1 MNAFR
6 NLKFGMKL
14 GIGFGIVLTLMSILS
29 VVVYRNINQLLDS
42 AYGVEHTYEVI
53 RVAEGVQAAMVDME
67 TGQRGFMITGE
78 DEYLE
83 PYTGGNDNFSKLVAN
98 GQQLTSDN
106 PAQGKRWQEVAE
118 LKEKW
123 VSTVAE
129 REIEA
134 RREMKKYSLT
144 FASIA
149 EMMKTGQGKQIMDAT
164 RAKLKELI
172 DAEEA
177 LISARTEEQAQL
189 AAITI
194 NSVIFG
200 TLLALLAGAG
210 IALAVTRAVV
220 NPMWKTNQAL
230 RKISDGDLTQR
241 IAVTSHDEIGQ
252 MAGNFNTF
260 ADKLQAMI
268 AQIAASTNQLSEAS
282 ADMAA
287 ITNQTSS
294 GVANQK
300 LATEQV
306 ATAINEMSATVQDVA
321 TNASQASNSAAEAD
335 KEAKAGDQVVRTT
348 VTAIEKLATEV
359 DESAQ
364 VIEKLKVDS
373 GNIGS
378 VLDVIKNIAE
388 QTNLLALNA
397 AIEAARAGEQG
408 RGFAVVADEVR
419 SLAQRTQQS
428 TSEIEAL
435 IQSLQQGAEQSV
447 EVMEKNRNNARETV
461 AQAKSASTSLASI
474 TNAVETILEMNTSI
488 ATATE
493 EQSSVAEEINRS
505 VTNIQQISE
514 ETAQGATRIEESTAG
529 LTRLGQQLQKVVQQF
544 NV

>member
-474 TNAVETILEMNTSI
+474 TDAVESILALNTSI